1 MPITQKQLSHALS
14 LARHGNFTQAA
25 EESNLS
31 QPALSRSI
39 KNLEQTLGVPL
50 FDRGAPN
57 VVPTRYGDAFLQR
70 ARSIVAD
77 TQELRREIGL
87 MRGLDTGHLA
97 VALGMFPA
105 EVSGNRALGKM
116 ISEYPGLT
124 YRAQV
129 GNWAMVSQQILSR
142 EADLGFALTNSAK
155 TDERLSVDPV
165 SQHEMVLF
173 CRKDHPLAGCG
184 RLMQA
189 DLDQFPLVTIRAPAE
204 LADMI
209 PGRFRIDGRS
219 GLLVPS
225 VEVDNFATV
234 RETVRLSDSI
244 SAAVPLQIEAELD
257 AGEFVLLNYQRPWLA
272 PEHGFILLKG
282 RSINPAAEKYMETVR
297 DFEHQAEA
305 VNSRV
310 REKFLP

>member
-14 LARHGNFTQAA
+14 LARHGNFTHAA

-31 QPALSRSI
+31 QPAFSRSI
-39 KNLEQTLGVPL
+39 KNLERALGVPL

-70 ARSIVAD
+70 AKSIVAD
-77 TQELRREIGL
+77 TQELQREIGL
-87 MRGLDTGHLA
+87 MRGLATGHLA

-105 EVSGNRALGKM
+105 EVSGNRALGMM

-142 EADLGFALTNSAK
+142 EADLGFALTNAAK
-155 TDERLSVDPV
+155 TDERLTVDPV

-173 CRKDHPLAGCG
+173 CRKDHPLAGRG
-184 RLMQA
+184 KLQPA
-189 DLDQFPLVTIRAPAE
+189 DLDPFPLVSIRAPAE
-204 LADMI
+204 LADII
-209 PGRFRIDGRS
+209 PGRSRIDRQS

-234 RETVRLSDSI
+234 RETVSASDCI
-244 SAAVPLQIEAELD
+244 SAAVPLQIEAELH

-282 RSINPAAEKYMETVR
+282 RSISPAAEKYMETVR
-297 DFEHQAEA
+297 YFEIEA
-305 VNSRV
+305 QVANTRV
-310 REKFLP
+310 RDKYLS